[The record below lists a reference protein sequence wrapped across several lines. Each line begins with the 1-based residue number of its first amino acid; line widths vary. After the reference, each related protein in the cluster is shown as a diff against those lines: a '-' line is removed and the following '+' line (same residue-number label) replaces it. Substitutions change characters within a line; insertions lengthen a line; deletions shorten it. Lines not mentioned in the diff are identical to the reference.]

1 MFQLLR
7 TSIPAPSS
15 GFGKVTGEIFDT
27 TMLALSDNLAQCFS
41 ALRGHKLRASLT
53 ALGLT
58 MGVAT
63 LIAVMTIVQGA
74 NIYVEQKIANLGTNV
89 FQIARTPFAVTDFT
103 IIIKALKYR
112 KIEMEDMAAVAEGC
126 SACEEVGASAST
138 SVRARSGNKDQ
149 EDVSLYGQS
158 ANMADI
164 DSRTV
169 EIGRYFTPSEAE
181 HKANVCLVGD
191 TLVRELFLGMDPL
204 GRTVRIGSD
213 VFVVI
218 GVMEKI
224 GNVLGQD
231 QDNFVIIPLP
241 VFLRLQGTN
250 SSITINV
257 KTSTQNFEVAQDQ
270 AHLILRSRRH
280 LMGDMDD
287 DFFIGTKES
296 YMALWRSISSAFFGV
311 FIMVSAISVVIG
323 GIVIMN
329 VMLVSVTLR
338 RREIGVRRAVGATKQ
353 DILRQFMV
361 ESVMQC
367 VAGGLAG
374 VTLGLLVALAL
385 RTYTPFPASVQTWV
399 AVLGVLLSS
408 AVGLFFGIYPAW
420 RASQLD
426 PVVALRSD

>member
-1 MFQLLR
+1 
-7 TSIPAPSS
+7 
-15 GFGKVTGEIFDT
+15 
-27 TMLALSDNLAQCFS
+27 MLAVSDNLAQCFE

-63 LIAVMTIVQGA
+63 LITVMTIVQGA
-74 NIYVEQKIANLGTNV
+74 NLYVEQKIANLGTNV

-112 KIEMEDMAAVAEGC
+112 KIEIDDVTAVAE
-126 SACEEVGASAST
+126 ACTACGEVGASASAT
-138 SVRARSGNKDQ
+138 VRARFGDKEQ
-149 EDVSLYGQS
+149 QDVTLYGQS
-158 ANMADI
+158 ANMANI
-164 DSRTV
+164 DTRTV
-169 EIGRYFTPSEAE
+169 EIGRYFSPSEAE
-181 HKANVCLVGD
+181 HKTNVCLIGD
-191 TLVRELFLGMDPL
+191 TIVRELFLGMDPL
-204 GRTVRIGSD
+204 GRSVRIGSD
-213 VFVVI
+213 EFLVI

-231 QDNFVIIPLP
+231 QDNFVIVPLP
-241 VFLRLQGTN
+241 VFLRLEGMN

-257 KTSTQNFEVAQDQ
+257 KTSKQNFETAQDQ
-270 AHLILRSRRH
+270 SRLILRSRRH
-280 LMGDMDD
+280 LMGNMEDD
-287 DFFIGTKES
+287 YFIGTKDS
-296 YMALWRSISSAFFGV
+296 YMALWSSISSAFFGV

-353 DILRQFMV
+353 DILHQFMV
-361 ESVMQC
+361 ESVLQC
-367 VAGGLAG
+367 IVGGLAG
-374 VTLGLLVALAL
+374 VTLGFLVALAL

-399 AVLGVLLSS
+399 AILGVFLSS
-408 AVGLFFGIYPAW
+408 AVGLFFGIYPAF